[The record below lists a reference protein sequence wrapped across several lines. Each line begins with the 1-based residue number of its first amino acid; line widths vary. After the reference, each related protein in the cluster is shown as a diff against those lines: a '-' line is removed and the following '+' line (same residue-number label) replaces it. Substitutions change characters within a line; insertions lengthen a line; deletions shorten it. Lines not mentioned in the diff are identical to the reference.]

1 MPPLVRSRIENLWH
15 SHRRRAGKALLHTI
29 GKCLQD
35 RFTPEVRDAWGTVYN
50 LIADASI
57 RAAAPYYELAEQAD
71 SGSSNS

>member
-1 MPPLVRSRIENLWH
+1 M
-15 SHRRRAGKALLHTI
+15 LHTI